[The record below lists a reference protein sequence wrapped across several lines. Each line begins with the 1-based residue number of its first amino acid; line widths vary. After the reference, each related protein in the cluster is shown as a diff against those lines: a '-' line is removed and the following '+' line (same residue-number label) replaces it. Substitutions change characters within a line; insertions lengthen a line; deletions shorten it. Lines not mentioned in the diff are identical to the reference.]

1 MSVLPEEVLHAIVQ
15 HVAYNYNIIERE
27 LLNPSCKYRAAA
39 ILPLS
44 VASRQFRRICLQ
56 FLFAHVEV
64 GRVGSLKGLQR
75 QCLENRTFSACI
87 RSLYFFSW
95 SLWRVINESRTLE
108 LVHPSAL
115 EVDRDLLPQL
125 LSCLCN
131 LSCLFTL
138 YFQIDTAL
146 IHAIQRHPSATMVI
160 GWFDLLPHG
169 LGHSDLEKFTLQSV
183 SIGHAWQLDSRQERI
198 DRIQELLDC
207 GLQVE
212 KVVIVVD
219 RDPLLND
226 LLVNGRFPDLLELE
240 LSMDALHADLS
251 WFPMFV
257 GAHPQLRKV
266 SFTNFHRKYFRK
278 GAAVLFIDPFIKAV
292 AREGLNSAIHVQG
305 FAVTRDTSKSS
316 PEALHWRV
324 TGLYLSIVDSL
335 EQILYLASSLFPQI
349 SVLTIRYADELTTS
363 LRRFSSLSIVS
374 LLTSP
379 NIDFG
384 SDEPWQNPSIVEV
397 YDGRLAGP
405 VATEFTMIWCA
416 SRLAKLMPSIQAFY
430 ILELRPDGP
439 GERDEGWSIQGWIFV
454 HDMQSNSPI
463 RLDIAPPHMRPD
475 WRTQSS
481 LTALKYKF
489 QTFFV

>member
-1 MSVLPEEVLHAIVQ
+1 MLVLPEEVLHAIVL

-27 LLNPSCKYRAAA
+27 LLNPSRKYRAAA

-87 RSLYFFSW
+87 
-95 SLWRVINESRTLE
+95 RTLE

-198 DRIQELLDC
+198 DHIQELLDC

-226 LLVNGRFPDLLELE
+226 LLVNGRFPDLHELE
-240 LSMDALHADLS
+240 LIMDALHADFS

-349 SVLTIRYADELTTS
+349 SVLTIRYAVCTMDELTTS
-363 LRRFSSLSIVS
+363 LCRFSSLSIVS
-374 LLTSP
+374 LLETSP
-379 NIDFG
+379 NTDFG
-384 SDEPWQNPSIVEV
+384 SVEPWQNPSIVEV
-397 YDGRLAGP
+397 YDGTLAGP
-405 VATEFTMIWCA
+405 VATEFTMIRCA

-430 ILELRPDGP
+430 ILDLRPDGP

-475 WRTQSS
+475 WCTQSS

>member
-27 LLNPSCKYRAAA
+27 LLNPSRKYRAAA

-75 QCLENRTFSACI
+75 QCLGNRTFSACI
-87 RSLYFFSW
+87 
-95 SLWRVINESRTLE
+95 RTLE

-131 LSCLFTL
+131 LSATPPRLWL
-138 YFQIDTAL
+138 SAGL
-146 IHAIQRHPSATMVI
+146 IS
-160 GWFDLLPHG
+160 G

-226 LLVNGRFPDLLELE
+226 LLVNGRFAGLLELE
-240 LSMDALHADLS
+240 LI
-251 WFPMFV
+251 
-257 GAHPQLRKV
+257 

-292 AREGLNSAIHVQG
+292 AREGLNSAIHVQR

-363 LRRFSSLSIVS
+363 LCRFSSLSIVS
-374 LLTSP
+374 LLETSP

-384 SDEPWQNPSIVEV
+384 SDEPWQNPSIFEV
-397 YDGRLAGP
+397 YDGTLAGP
-405 VATEFTMIWCA
+405 VATEFTMIRCA

-430 ILELRPDGP
+430 ILDLRPDGP

-463 RLDIAPPHMRPD
+463 RLDIAPPHMRPA

>member
-27 LLNPSCKYRAAA
+27 LLNPSRKYRAAA

-75 QCLENRTFSACI
+75 QCLGNRTFSACI
-87 RSLYFFSW
+87 
-95 SLWRVINESRTLE
+95 RTLE

-131 LSCLFTL
+131 LSATPPRLWL
-138 YFQIDTAL
+138 SAGL
-146 IHAIQRHPSATMVI
+146 IS
-160 GWFDLLPHG
+160 G

-207 GLQVE
+207 GLQVV

-226 LLVNGRFPDLLELE
+226 LLVNGRFAGLLELE
-240 LSMDALHADLS
+240 LSMDALPADFS
-251 WFPMFV
+251 WFSMFV

-278 GAAVLFIDPFIKAV
+278 GAAVLFNDPFIKAV

-349 SVLTIRYADELTTS
+349 PVLTIRYADELTTS
-363 LRRFSSLSIVS
+363 LCRFSSLSIVS
-374 LLTSP
+374 LLETSL

-384 SDEPWQNPSIVEV
+384 SDEPWQNPSMVEV
-397 YDGRLAGP
+397 YDGTLAGP
-405 VATEFTMIWCA
+405 VATEFTMIQCA

-430 ILELRPDGP
+430 ILDLCPDGP

>member
-27 LLNPSCKYRAAA
+27 LLNPSRKYRAAA

-87 RSLYFFSW
+87 R
-95 SLWRVINESRTLE
+95 TLE

-146 IHAIQRHPSATMVI
+146 IHAIQRHPFATMVI

-226 LLVNGRFPDLLELE
+226 LLVNGRFPDFLELE
-240 LSMDALHADLS
+240 LSMDALHAVSLG
-251 WFPMFV
+251 FLF
-257 GAHPQLRKV
+257 

-349 SVLTIRYADELTTS
+349 SVLTIRYAVCTMDELTTS

-374 LLTSP
+374 LLETSP

-463 RLDIAPPHMRPD
+463 RLDIALPHMRPD